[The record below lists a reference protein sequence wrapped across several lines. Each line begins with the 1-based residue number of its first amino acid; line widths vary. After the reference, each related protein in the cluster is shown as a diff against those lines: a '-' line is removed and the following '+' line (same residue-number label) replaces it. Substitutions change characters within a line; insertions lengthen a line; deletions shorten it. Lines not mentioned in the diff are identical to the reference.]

1 LSINYKEVYQVL
13 ILGTWLDLLYSWK
26 TTHTVNDPAYLS
38 RRQDGVYFPTIET
51 FNKAYNIIQL
61 SSLPSKTKETLFQII
76 NRTIWTNNNAFKSG
90 ARENPDCEYCGQV
103 ETMEHLI
110 HDCENYSTPLW
121 VELGESL
128 TQTLRAT
135 TGRDMAEIR
144 FTPLE
149 IIFNK
154 IHPTIQ
160 VYIKEKSLQRI
171 LLHLLQEVKRDIIFR
186 RMNPNVHLER
196 VNQNRIRAHLLS
208 TVSKITSLLQ
218 YQETGNHQD
227 SINLLVHLQRTISD

>member
-1 LSINYKEVYQVL
+1 MSSSYRK
-13 ILGTWLDLLYSWK
+13 ILRNIKDSTIK
-26 TTHTVNDPAYLS
+26 IAPAYHT
-38 RRQDGVYFPTIET
+38 RRQDGVYYPTTET

-61 SSLPSKTKETLFQII
+61 SSLPSKTKETSFQIL
-76 NRTIWTNNNAFKSG
+76 NRTIWTNNKAFKSR

-149 IIFNK
+149 IIYNK

-160 VYIKEKSLQRI
+160 IHIKEESLQQT

-186 RMNPNVHLER
+186 RMNPNAHPVR

-208 TVSKITSLLQ
+208 TIMKIISLFE
-218 YQETGNHQD
+218 YQETRNHRE
-227 SINLLVHLQRTISD
+227 SIDLLTHLQRTINDRVQ